1 MVTLLSAVKNYAS
14 LLLDDQRLVDDEFG
28 CIVNALTAF
37 VPGNKQLMAA
47 DPLASSRIVT
57 AGREQS
63 DKDRPL

>member
-1 MVTLLSAVKNYAS
+1 MRAS
-14 LLLDDQRLVDDEFG
+14 VDDEFG